1 MFFVRIPYCY
11 GIVKMRSYHCFIQW
25 QERVFVKKL
34 EVLRIIFVIF
44 VALFT
49 AWLMWSSKNSFVS
62 IITPTSFCFSIV
74 LSGHMEVCHR
84 IFDFSNVIISSSHVC
99 TFAWM
104 IF

>member
-34 EVLRIIFVIF
+34 EVLRIIFFIF
-44 VALFT
+44 VALLT

-74 LSGHMEVCHR
+74 SSEHMC
-84 IFDFSNVIISSSHVC
+84 VIEYLISPMLLFPIVMCVHLLG
-99 TFAWM
+99 
-104 IF
+104 